1 VDFSQWEK
9 EASDSCAQKQD
20 PLWRMRAYR
29 LAVFLA
35 EYGWMDARLLA
46 REELT
51 REMEVQLYRAIG
63 SIRANLAEGYGRSAG
78 RERGRYFEHALGSAR
93 ESREWYVHTRHVL
106 GEPVVTQRT
115 SVLDEIA
122 RLLLA
127 IIPRER
133 DRSIRKV
140 KP

>member
-1 VDFSQWEK
+1 MDFKQWEE
-9 EASDSCAQKQD
+9 EASDGCAQKQD
-20 PLWRMRAYR
+20 PLWRTRAYR

-35 EYGWMDARLLA
+35 DSGSTDAQLLA
-46 REELT
+46 QDQLT
-51 REMEVQLYRAIG
+51 RELGVQLYRAIG
-63 SIRANLAEGYGRSAG
+63 SIRANLAEGYGRSAA
-78 RERGRYFEHALGSAR
+78 RERARYFEYALGSAR
-93 ESREWYVHTRHVL
+93 ESREWYVHPRHVL